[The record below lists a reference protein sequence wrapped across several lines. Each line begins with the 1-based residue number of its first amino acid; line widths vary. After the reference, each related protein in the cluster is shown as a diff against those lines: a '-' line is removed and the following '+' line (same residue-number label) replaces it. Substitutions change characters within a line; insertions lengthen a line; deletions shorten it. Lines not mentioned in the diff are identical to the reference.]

1 MKRDKKYT
9 ISLNPRILE
18 LLGPNLYTNIY
29 YVLAELIANAYD
41 ASARNVYVISKD
53 DEIIVED
60 DGNGMSYEEINE
72 KYLDIAKET
81 RTSND
86 DTYTQDKLRRRK
98 MGRKG
103 IGKLAALSVSEEVHI
118 KTIKNGDKSGF
129 ILSRNIPDSNQL
141 QALEDSDINFDCISN
156 KGTAI
161 VMKNPTYKLNRMPE
175 TIKKSLLKIFP
186 LVDET
191 FKIHI
196 VNEGEKE
203 VVIDSFDKEMI
214 KQLGAVILI
223 GDEFKYLGEFFT
235 NDFNSE
241 ELYKEREV
249 ICKNMD
255 LINKFGKEQ
264 SYKLEIKGWIGAYK
278 STRGKKRDENFP
290 DNFIS
295 LFANGKLGEFNILP
309 NIAKNKLYD
318 VFIVGQLHIDLF
330 EETTLPDMALSNRQ
344 GYKTDDKRYE
354 SAREEAT
361 NLLDDVTDMR
371 ALYAKLQKNERKK
384 EASEKLSK
392 KESELKDE
400 VEKYHKNT
408 SDKIVTN
415 IKEKVKDISNQTMQ
429 ELKNIIEKE
438 TKEFEKIIGIKQGI
452 DKVKKKILISQTKRD
467 KALADIVCSMLE
479 FNNVPLEDILYT
491 NNDDPITHIPIDE
504 KIYDY
509 LQKFFV
515 DSLSSQKIY
524 VIYITS
530 ENMSQSWGCLM
541 EAGAGWITKSD
552 YCIFN
557 INNYKPKEPLKDGRE
572 WHNSTI
578 EDDNLT
584 MDTRSKN
591 VFIKNILNIC
601 HKLGYKGKTQEDNL
615 NKLNTLL

>member
-1 MKRDKKYT
+1 MKKYT

-41 ASARNVYVISKD
+41 ASTRNVYIVSKNN
-53 DEIIVED
+53 EIIVED

-86 DTYTQDKLRRRK
+86 DTYTQDELRRRK

-141 QALEDSDINFDCISN
+141 QALEESDINFDYISN
-156 KGTAI
+156 KGMAV
-161 VMKNPTYKLNRMPE
+161 VMKNPTYKLNKTPE
-175 TIKKSLLKIFP
+175 TIKKNLLKIFP

-196 VNEGEKE
+196 IDEDKE
-203 VVIDSFDKEMI
+203 VIIDSFDKDMI
-214 KQLGAVILI
+214 RQLGAVILI

-235 NDFNSE
+235 NKFNSE

-255 LINKFGKEQ
+255 LINKFGEKQ
-264 SYKLEIKGWIGAYK
+264 NYKLEIKGWIGAYE
-278 STRGKKRDENFP
+278 STRGRKRKKSDFP

-344 GYKTDDKRYE
+344 GYKTEDKRYE
-354 SAREEAT
+354 DAKDEVIK
-361 NLLDDVTDMR
+361 LLDDVTDMR
-371 ALYAKLQKNERKK
+371 ALYAKLQKDEKKK
-384 EASEKLSK
+384 EALEKLSK

-408 SDKIVTN
+408 SGKIVTN
-415 IKEKVKDISNQTMQ
+415 IKEVVKDISTQTMQ

-438 TKEFEKIIGIKQGI
+438 TKEFEKIIGIKQDI
-452 DKVKKKILISQTKRD
+452 DRAKKKILISQTKRD

-557 INNYKPKEPLKDGRE
+557 INNYKPKEPLNDGKE

-578 EDDNLT
+578 EEDDKLT

-591 VFIKNILNIC
+591 VFIDKILHIC
-601 HKLGYKGKTQEDNL
+601 HKLEYKGKTQEDNL